1 MFSLITVFFSLSFIS
16 LVGWTFLTYVTKD
29 NSQKFIKEELGNMF
43 EITKMLLISIKSLIQ
58 ILATASFP
66 SNPIEESSE
75 NSNKLDEQLLN
86 FVQPISGNQEDK
98 AA

>member
-29 NSQKFIKEELGNMF
+29 DSQKFIREELGNMF
-43 EITKMLLISIKSLIQ
+43 GITKMLLISIKSLIQ
-58 ILATASFP
+58 ILTSESFP
-66 SNPIEESSE
+66 SDSIETNSN